1 MAPTVAA
8 QPHDA
13 AAHTEALHLQ
23 EKESKE
29 QCERA
34 LRARAS
40 MSEHD
45 KLEMTELA
53 TKLWPYCTCN
63 LCKGILLE
71 PWLMKDCG
79 HLYCFRCLH
88 SIVYERRVSS
98 ESLMALACAA
108 R

>member
-8 QPHDA
+8 QPQDA

-23 EKESKE
+23 EKESRE

-34 LRARAS
+34 LRARES
-40 MSEHD
+40 MSDHD
-45 KLEMTELA
+45 KLEMEELA
-53 TKLWPYCTCN
+53 NKLRPYCTCN

-88 SIVYERRVSS
+88 SIVYERKVSS
-98 ESLMALACAA
+98 GSW
-108 R
+108 